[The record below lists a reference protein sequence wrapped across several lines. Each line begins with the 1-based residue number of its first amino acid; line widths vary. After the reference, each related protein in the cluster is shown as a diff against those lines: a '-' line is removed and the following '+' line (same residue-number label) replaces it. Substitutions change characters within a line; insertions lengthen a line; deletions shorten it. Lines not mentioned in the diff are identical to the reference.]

1 MASTGKASARSQAD
15 AQAQEKRIRELEEKV
30 DFMGHALASVIS
42 NEIGETPELK
52 KLRIKGF
59 LGREAGD

>member
-15 AQAQEKRIRELEEKV
+15 AIALEKRVRELEEKV
-30 DFMGHALASVIS
+30 DFLGHCMHTVLH

-52 KLRIKGF
+52 KLRIMGF
-59 LGREAGD
+59 LGREAG